1 MKKILVTA
9 GGTTEP
15 IDAVR
20 SITNESSGRLGAKIA
35 DAFVQLG
42 FEVVYLHTEKSLMP
56 KQKVQSIT
64 IKTVKDVEISVNT
77 LMKNHQFYAII
88 HAMAISDFTVKNV
101 LDYETIRKSD
111 HIEDLNSIIKRDQK
125 ISSNKPIFL
134 QLNPAPKIIN
144 LFKKLQPDT
153 ILVGFKLL
161 ANSDEKKLIQ
171 AAQKQITENN
181 SDYVLC
187 NHKEQVH
194 EEAHKAFLYS
204 EDGIIARFDN
214 KTDIANGLAQLIQ
227 KEISNEK

>member
-1 MKKILVTA
+1 M
-9 GGTTEP
+9 
-15 IDAVR
+15 
-20 SITNESSGRLGAKIA
+20 
-35 DAFVQLG
+35 
-42 FEVVYLHTEKSLMP
+42 
-56 KQKVQSIT
+56 
-64 IKTVKDVEISVNT
+64 
-77 LMKNHQFYAII
+77 
-88 HAMAISDFTVKNV
+88 KNV